1 MDENN
6 TYVIKARTTAQKTLD
21 NYAWVIVDSDCSV
34 LDRVIPKFDTL
45 NNPYGKADTIE
56 ELCKQVNLPV
66 AKVKKVVDQ
75 YNEALK
81 ANKLDEMVPPC
92 TYKKPHP
99 IAKAP
104 FYAVPFQGG
113 MTATFGGPLINT
125 KAEVQNLDGESIKG
139 LYAAGNSAGGIFFH
153 NYAGGAQLG
162 AATVFG
168 RIAGAEMVKRAKATK
183 AKKI

>member
-1 MDENN
+1 M
-6 TYVIKARTTAQKTLD
+6 
-21 NYAWVIVDSDCSV
+21 IVDSDCSV

-99 IAKAP
+99 IG
-104 FYAVPFQGG
+104 QGPVLRRSLPG
-113 MTATFGGPLINT
+113 RHDRDLRRS
-125 KAEVQNLDGESIKG
+125 LDQHQG
-139 LYAAGNSAGGIFFH
+139 
-153 NYAGGAQLG
+153 
-162 AATVFG
+162 
-168 RIAGAEMVKRAKATK
+168 
-183 AKKI
+183 